1 MEQNFIKHIY
11 DVFKKMVEVYHFQK
25 KTEMNKGQSYTI
37 EYSSDIFVI
46 KIEKYF
52 REFYATLY
60 KVNKPNR
67 EINLFNLLEYLSAG
81 NMEAPKSEYFR
92 KEKNIEECYRKQI
105 SHISSVIYD
114 SYDRINEFFREENY
128 DLKMAEFE
136 KYWKNKHPEFYT

>member
-1 MEQNFIKHIY
+1 MGQDFIEYIY
-11 DVFKKMVEVYHFQK
+11 EVFKKMIEEYHFQK
-25 KTEMNKGQSYTI
+25 KTEMNEGQSYKI

-46 KIEKYF
+46 KVEKYF

-60 KVNKPNR
+60 KVNKDN
-67 EINLFNLLEYLSAG
+67 EINLFNLLEYL
-81 NMEAPKSEYFR
+81 NRDNTEVPKSEYFR

-114 SYDRINEFFREENY
+114 NYDKIDKFFRGENY

-136 KYWKNKHPEFYT
+136 KYWKNKYPEFYT